1 MAVTSPLDTSA
12 ASEATR
18 SAMLAVASA
27 KRKDLIVAGMGL
39 FVMIISMGLLLAL
52 IGDLVIRGLTRIDF
66 DFLTS
71 FPSRRAANAG
81 ILSAWVGTLLV
92 MLTTALLAVPLG
104 VMAGVYL
111 EEYAPKNWLS
121 NIIEINVANLAGVPS
136 IIYGLL
142 ALGLFVYGLDLGK
155 TILVAGMTLALLIL
169 PVVIVATREA
179 VRSIPRIVKE
189 GAYGLG
195 ADKWQVMW
203 NYIIPAARPGILTGA
218 IVGLSRAIGETAP
231 IITIGALT
239 FIAFLPPA
247 PVSTEFPFI
256 NFNWLNEGFTVLPI
270 QMFNWISRPQAAFHE
285 NAAATGVVLM
295 VLTLTLSGTAIWIR
309 YRLRRNIRN

>member
-1 MAVTSPLDTSA
+1 MSVTSSLDATSA
-12 ASEATR
+12 GAATQA
-18 SAMLAVASA
+18 AMQAIASA
-27 KRKDLIVAGMGL
+27 KRKDIFVAGLGL
-39 FVMIISMGLLLAL
+39 FVMTISMGLLLAL
-52 IGDLVIRGLTRIDF
+52 IGDMMIRGLTRIDF
-66 DFLTS
+66 EFLTS

-81 ILSAWVGTLLV
+81 ILSAWVGSLLV
-92 MLTTALLAVPLG
+92 MLVTALLAIPIG

-111 EEYAPKNWLS
+111 EEYAPKNWIS
-121 NIIEINVANLAGVPS
+121 NVIEINVANLAGVPS

-155 TILVAGMTLALLIL
+155 TIVVAGMTLALLIL

-179 VRSIPRIVKE
+179 VRSIPKIVKE

-195 ADKWQVMW
+195 ADKWQVMR

-247 PVSTEFPFI
+247 PISSEFPFI
-256 NFNWLNEGFTVLPI
+256 NFDWLNEGFTVLPI

-295 VLTLTLSGTAIWIR
+295 ALTLSLSGTAIWVR
-309 YRLRRNIRN
+309 YRLRRNVRN